1 MQKPSD
7 ATLIFIKFTRAIVY
21 VVYAFTIIAVVSLTF
36 GFFLLLFGAN
46 PDTPFVQFVY
56 NIANEF
62 MAPFRGI
69 FNTHPVGQ
77 TGYFSASALFAIIV
91 YLVFAAAVSSLISYL
106 NVKMV
111 KHQTE
116 LEDYQKSTKSNKK

>member
-7 ATLIFIKFTRAIVY
+7 STLIYIKFTRAISY
-21 VVYAFTIIAVVSLTF
+21 VVYAFTIVAVISLTF
-36 GFFLLLFGAN
+36 GFFMLLFGAN
-46 PDTPFVQFVY
+46 ANTPFVQFVY
-56 NIANEF
+56 NIAYEF

-69 FNTHPVGQ
+69 FATHPVGQ

-91 YLVFAAAVSSLISYL
+91 YLIFAAAISSLISYL

-111 KHQTE
+111 KHQDE
-116 LEDYQKSTKSNKK
+116 LEQIQKQANKTKN